1 MSGDALGPDAHVED
15 ELVLA
20 DVTAQQNAGPPLGQA
35 RPVPQISSPPTRRKR
50 KYVETA
56 PEYMKPFVIHP
67 FQQNALSPPL
77 SITPIKAAPREY
89 VPISILASI
98 TSPSISS
105 SSTKM
110 EKFHDLCHPMTKSR
124 PFEMRLPG
132 LGNKVLFVK
141 IEEGK
146 SLAAIEKVGEDVY
159 MLTVL
164 PDHVKVKHIRTM
176 WKTSR
181 STSGQSL
188 ASREKLSDVC
198 MRNDDESIPD
208 YTTLDE
214 DFDGYWRGIG
224 VEFAE
229 PRIPN
234 PAVASLLESFSMVPP
249 TPAEGAS
256 EKSASQT
263 SMTTTSASPTT
274 VPLPALKDL
283 STRELLKHMQAMYFE
298 VLYVS
303 KSPLTYFAKLT
314 LARFRTLCKD
324 NPEKIVE
331 VLQQMI
337 LTVGE
342 SDYKYKSGLPNIL
355 LELENAHGMDEVT
368 IGLFNPENPSSEISI
383 PAIIAQSMVGLRSLD
398 HEKHFVQRWW
408 NMEEDVRLPK
418 SRAKRVDEIKKRE
431 TKLQAILALEILAQQ
446 HSRTTEAADPAADD
460 TRTKVS
466 AKKKRPTKH
475 DMGPNLNLLLDVLFD
490 RLYIWQTVSSLDFI
504 IATSK
509 QQADEVREFCLEV
522 IVPFYGS
529 RLPKQTQRLLKKCG
543 GEKSSIDAPSSPTA
557 GPSQSKK
564 VKQEEGFSPI
574 APSKNS
580 RSKSRST
587 TAPNATVRGLSSSI
601 LKCADL
607 RSDLN
612 TKGRKPAAARGG
624 LLVSKKTLERRQI
637 DITTKK

>member
-1 MSGDALGPDAHVED
+1 MSGDAVDPDAHVED

-20 DVTAQQNAGPPLGQA
+20 DVTAQQNAGKPPGQA
-35 RPVPQISSPPTRRKR
+35 PPVPQISSPQTRRKR
-50 KYVETA
+50 QFVEMA

-67 FQQNALSPPL
+67 FKENTLSPPL
-77 SITPIKAAPREY
+77 SITPIKATPREY
-89 VPISILASI
+89 LPISILASS
-98 TSPSISS
+98 TSPSTSS
-105 SSTKM
+105 SSKKM
-110 EKFHDLCHPMTKSR
+110 EKSLDLSHPMTQSR
-124 PFEMRLPG
+124 PFEMQLPG
-132 LGNKVLFVK
+132 LGNKVLFVR

-146 SLAAIEKVGEDVY
+146 RLAAIENIGEDVY
-159 MLTVL
+159 MLTML
-164 PDHVKVKHIRTM
+164 PDHVKAMHIRTM
-176 WKTSR
+176 WKTGR
-181 STSGQSL
+181 STSGPSV
-188 ASREKLSDVC
+188 ASREKLSDICV
-198 MRNDDESIPD
+198 DEERIPE
-208 YTTLDE
+208 YATLDE

-229 PRIPN
+229 TPVPN
-234 PAVASLLESFSMVPP
+234 PGVASLLESFSMAPP
-249 TPAEGAS
+249 TPGDDAS
-256 EKSASQT
+256 KKSEPQKSVT
-263 SMTTTSASPTT
+263 MSSTNPTT
-274 VPLPALKDL
+274 IPLPTPKDF

-342 SDYKYKSGLPNIL
+342 SDFKYKSGLPNIL

-383 PAIIAQSMVGLRSLD
+383 PSVIAQSMVGLSSLD
-398 HEKHFVQRWW
+398 HERQFVQRWW

-418 SRAKRVDEIKKRE
+418 SRARKVDEIKKRE
-431 TKLQAILALEILAQQ
+431 TKMQAILALEILAQQ
-446 HSRTTEAADPAADD
+446 HSRTSEATNLVANG
-460 TRTKVS
+460 TRMKAR
-466 AKKKRPTKH
+466 AKKKRPTTH

-543 GEKSSIDAPSSPTA
+543 GEKSSTNALSSPPA

-564 VKQEEGFSPI
+564 VKQEESVSPI
-574 APSKNS
+574 VPSK
-580 RSKSRST
+580 KSRST
-587 TAPNATVRGLSSSI
+587 SKSATDPGATVRALSSSI

-612 TKGRKPAAARGG
+612 TNGRKPAAARGG